1 MFIRCDDIETMKNN
15 NLIQIILL
23 ICFILSI
30 SIFFKYR
37 PILWPFGFEAIICLI
52 SSILFLL
59 LLFIFRRIEAN
70 RVDNQQKANISFGLL
85 IGLLWTIEISINN
98 FIQPGLPARDI
109 IDNIFWG
116 TITLVL
122 LIKIIRDVY
131 QSNKIITGI
140 KTGLWTGFSSGL
152 VACLTALLIIVFC
165 IKFIIKDPLNVKE
178 WTDIKGTY
186 TKDIAVYFAY
196 QTFAGAIMHL
206 IILGIIMGLLL
217 GIIGG
222 LAGKLLSLKSN

>member
-1 MFIRCDDIETMKNN
+1 M
-15 NLIQIILL
+15 
-23 ICFILSI
+23 
-30 SIFFKYR
+30 
-37 PILWPFGFEAIICLI
+37 
-52 SSILFLL
+52 
-59 LLFIFRRIEAN
+59 
-70 RVDNQQKANISFGLL
+70 VDNQQKANIFFGLL
-85 IGLLWTIEISINN
+85 LGLLWTIEISINN

-178 WTDIKGTY
+178 WTDIKGLSY
-186 TKDIAVYFAY
+186 SREISVYFAY
-196 QTFAGAIMHL
+196 QTFAGAMLHL
-206 IILGIIMGLLL
+206 YILGLMFGLFYGILGGFLGKGFRLL
-217 GIIGG
+217 
-222 LAGKLLSLKSN
+222 AKKRVN